1 LAIILL
7 VLVALG
13 GLLVIGPFVVG
24 VFSLD
29 GARTLS
35 AGPRLQ
41 EVVVENNHA
50 KEKIALVEVQG
61 IIFGGSLEPGAYG
74 PVELVRRQLEAA
86 AKDDNVR
93 AVILRVNTPGGE
105 VLAADELNRAISEFQ
120 EKNHKPVIASLASL
134 AASGGYYVSA
144 PCHWIVAHELTITG
158 SIGVIMHGYNYRSLM
173 DKVGLRPEVYKS
185 GRFKDMLSGDRE
197 LSQISPEERQML
209 QKLVDDAYGR
219 FKAMVAEGRQKAY
232 QRNQSQGKKLVDQWE
247 EYADGRVLSGK
258 QAFDLGFVDE
268 LGNFKT
274 AFNRAKQVAELK
286 KANLVQYRIPF
297 DLGSL
302 FRLFGQTDAR
312 TVKLDLGVDLP
323 RLEVGQLYF
332 LFEPGLR

>member
-1 LAIILL
+1 
-7 VLVALG
+7 
-13 GLLVIGPFVVG
+13 
-24 VFSLD
+24 
-29 GARTLS
+29 
-35 AGPRLQ
+35 
-41 EVVVENNHA
+41 
-50 KEKIALVEVQG
+50 
-61 IIFGGSLEPGAYG
+61 
-74 PVELVRRQLEAA
+74 
-86 AKDDNVR
+86 
-93 AVILRVNTPGGE
+93 
-105 VLAADELNRAISEFQ
+105 
-120 EKNHKPVIASLASL
+120 
-134 AASGGYYVSA
+134 
-144 PCHWIVAHELTITG
+144 
-158 SIGVIMHGYNYRSLM
+158 
-173 DKVGLRPEVYKS
+173 
-185 GRFKDMLSGDRE
+185 
-197 LSQISPEERQML
+197 
-209 QKLVDDAYGR
+209 
-219 FKAMVAEGRQKAY
+219 MVAEGRQKAY

>member
-1 LAIILL
+1 
-7 VLVALG
+7 
-13 GLLVIGPFVVG
+13 
-24 VFSLD
+24 
-29 GARTLS
+29 
-35 AGPRLQ
+35 
-41 EVVVENNHA
+41 
-50 KEKIALVEVQG
+50 
-61 IIFGGSLEPGAYG
+61 
-74 PVELVRRQLEAA
+74 
-86 AKDDNVR
+86 
-93 AVILRVNTPGGE
+93 
-105 VLAADELNRAISEFQ
+105 
-120 EKNHKPVIASLASL
+120 
-134 AASGGYYVSA
+134 
-144 PCHWIVAHELTITG
+144 
-158 SIGVIMHGYNYRSLM
+158 
-173 DKVGLRPEVYKS
+173 
-185 GRFKDMLSGDRE
+185 MLSGDRE